1 MYRYLCPGKKIGSII
16 RRGWEIV
23 KQSSVDTKPKISI
36 GDTVSGCEE
45 HVVTI
50 YNFSIE
56 SNVFDNSNTFVS
68 PTQNVLFRVHDRVV
82 SDEVHDENFEE
93 ASQVIVQLLVPS
105 DQIGRVIGKGG
116 QIIQSI
122 RSESGAQVRILK
134 DDHLPS
140 RVLSSDK
147 LIQISGEPSL
157 VMKALY
163 QIASRLHDNPSRS
176 QHLLVSTVPTGYSSG
191 GSLMGPTSSAPI
203 MGLAPLVG
211 TYGGYRGDSG
221 DWSRSLYSAP

>member
-1 MYRYLCPGKKIGSII
+1 M
-16 RRGWEIV
+16 
-23 KQSSVDTKPKISI
+23 
-36 GDTVSGCEE
+36 
-45 HVVTI
+45 
-50 YNFSIE
+50 
-56 SNVFDNSNTFVS
+56 
-68 PTQNVLFRVHDRVV
+68 
-82 SDEVHDENFEE
+82 
-93 ASQVIVQLLVPS
+93 PS
-105 DQIGRVIGKGG
+105 DQIGCVIGKGG

-122 RSESGAQVRILK
+122 RSESGAQIRILK

-163 QIASRLHDNPSRS
+163 QIASRLHDNPSQS
-176 QHLLVSTVPTGYSSG
+176 QHLLVSTMPTGYSSG